1 MVYFRGVIHQK
12 GKMQKKISKILL
24 GQIFIFVCITNLA
37 WSQVPTLSP
46 DQERARG
53 IFKELIE
60 INTTHSTG
68 NTTMA
73 AHALA
78 KRLVDAGFDQKDV
91 VVIGPAARNQ
101 NLVVRF
107 RGSGKKPPI
116 LFLGHLDV
124 VEARREDWSMD
135 PFILTETGGYFYG
148 RGSLDMKESDAI
160 LVSNFIR
167 MKTEGFLPDRDLILA
182 LTAGEESGGEYD
194 GVEWLVK
201 NQHALI
207 DADFCI
213 NLDAG
218 EPQRKGGKRVLRPVQ
233 ISEKGIFYMT
243 LEVRNPGGH
252 SSQPSKNNAIYRLAD
267 GLVHMETY
275 DFPVELTGVTKSYFS
290 TMSAVESGQLAEDM
304 KAVAGNIPDTSAV
317 NRLAKLPYYNALMR
331 TTCVATVLEAGN
343 SINALPQLAK
353 ATVNCRL
360 LPGATQ
366 EEVVKTITGVL
377 SDSQIAVSVIIPLI
391 VSPPSDPKGEIM
403 QTVQQVSNKL
413 WPGLPVL
420 PIMGVGASDGKY
432 LRAAGMPTY
441 GISGVFLDVD
451 DFRMHGK
458 DERIRVDDF
467 YDGLQYNYELIRA
480 FSTHP

>member
-1 MVYFRGVIHQK
+1 
-12 GKMQKKISKILL
+12 MQKKIYPYLL
-24 GQIFIFVCITNLA
+24 SHLFFFFCVSSLA
-37 WSQVPTLSP
+37 SAQALTRSP
-46 DQERARG
+46 EQTQARA
-53 IFKELIE
+53 IFKEIIE
-60 INTTHSTG
+60 INTTHSSG
-68 NTTMA
+68 NTTVA
-73 AHALA
+73 ASALA
-78 KRLVDAGFDQKDV
+78 KRLLDAGFDPKDV
-91 VVIGPAARNQ
+91 TVTGPAARNQ
-101 NLVVRF
+101 NVVVRF
-107 RGSGKKPPI
+107 RGTGQKPPI

-124 VEARREDWSMD
+124 VEARREDWSID
-135 PFILTETGGYFYG
+135 PFVLTETGGYFYG

-167 MKTEGFLPDRDLILA
+167 LRKEGFVPDRDLILA

-194 GVEWLVK
+194 GVEWLIK
-201 NQHALI
+201 NQHPLI
-207 DADFCI
+207 DAGFCI

-218 EPQRKGGKRVLRPVQ
+218 EPQRKAGKRVLRPVQ

-243 LEVRNPGGH
+243 LEVKNPGGH
-252 SSQPSKNNAIYRLAD
+252 SSQPSKNNAIYTLAH
-267 GLVHMETY
+267 GLVHLEAY

-290 TMSAVESGQLAEDM
+290 TMSVVESGPLAEDM
-304 KAVAGNIPDTSAV
+304 KAVAGNDPDTGV
-317 NRLAKLPYYNALMR
+317 VDRLSKLPYYNALMR
-331 TTCVATVLEAGN
+331 TTCVATVVEAGN

-360 LPGATQ
+360 LPGTTEA
-366 EEVVKTITGVL
+366 EVVNKITEVL
-377 SDSQIAVSVIIPLI
+377 RDSQIAVSVIIPLI
-391 VSPPSDPKGEIM
+391 NSPASDLKPEILE
-403 QTVQQVSNKL
+403 TVEQVTHKL

-467 YDGLQYNYELIRA
+467 YDGLQYNYELIKA
-480 FSTHP
+480 FSARP